1 MNDKWHNQIQT
12 GISKLETLFPLIPTN
27 DFHKCRRQLRNRVP
41 SCHKPVA
48 AARHPPCSPQLY
60 TAMDAWRQGSECTG
74 VFWGIIWSKGSRNTS
89 LASHCIFLIWATQK
103 ESTGTW
109 GSLATFPKW
118 KCELLLHNQ
127 GNYGRFSPTKLPN
140 NRILFL

>member
-1 MNDKWHNQIQT
+1 MINDI
-12 GISKLETLFPLIPTN
+12 IRSKQEFPSWRHCSHWFPLMTSISAADNCGIESRLAISPW
-27 DFHKCRRQLRNRVP
+27 RQPGTR
-41 SCHKPVA
+41 
-48 AARHPPCSPQLY
+48 PCSPQLY
-60 TAMDAWRQGSECTG
+60 TAVDAWRQGSECTG

-118 KCELLLHNQ
+118 KCVLLLHNQ
-127 GNYGRFSPTKLPN
+127 GSYGRFSPTKLPN